1 MKILESQN
9 ALLSNYEVYQHIVD
23 QRKRNKTQDRRLPGN
38 AHHVLTEVSSYTI
51 SLSRKQKTK
60 NKQVFTYLSTKPSP
74 LAQQETT
81 QAYSGA
87 AIARLMEKLRTAD
100 LPSELTKG
108 ELLSILNVRP
118 SSTALLSTA
127 IEDMEERF
135 GDDEQNTIVEI
146 IGEVLG
152 VDEPVEGEGGEE
164 DAEGEMDAEG
174 EVDPVPVRSVENGL

>member
-38 AHHVLTEVSSYTI
+38 AHHVLTEV
-51 SLSRKQKTK
+51 
-60 NKQVFTYLSTKPSP
+60 FTYLSTKPSP

-87 AIARLMEKLRTAD
+87 AIAQLLEKLRAAG

-152 VDEPVEGEGGEE
+152 VDEPTEGEAEAGAGEV